1 MSDQVE
7 WTGSSGRTYAF
18 VVVPW
23 PAPLDFGVVDGNY
36 ICARQTV
43 NGEWLP
49 VYIGEGDLADPCDES
64 HSRFQQLLK
73 RGVTHLHC
81 HINDDPA
88 ARRREAQDL
97 LAEHTLAL
105 MPIGCNA
112 PSVRREAKMR
122 SMGASEPRSVGR
134 SR

>member
-1 MSDQVE
+1 MSEQVE
-7 WTGSSGRTYAF
+7 WTGGSGRTYTF

-23 PAPLDFGVVDGNY
+23 PAPLEFGVVDGNY

-43 NGEWLP
+43 NGDWMP
-49 VYIGEGDLADPCDES
+49 VFIGEGDLADPCDES
-64 HSRFQQLLK
+64 HPRFDQLLK

-81 HINDDPA
+81 HINNDPA

-97 LAEHTLAL
+97 LAGQTLAF
-105 MPIGCNA
+105 MPVGCNRPVA
-112 PSVRREAKMR
+112 RLEPKVRLMAAAR
-122 SMGASEPRSVGR
+122 R